1 MDEGR
6 PPDPDQEPAAA
17 AGGDASADAVVEF
30 PPEEVALEPRGPSRA
45 LIAITVVVIAALVVF
60 AILGGRISAP
70 NALPSPHPEQ
80 PLAVTDGAGRFYTL
94 NRDGTGSTEYAI
106 GGTQFG
112 FPAWSPDGT
121 RIAITGEG
129 DGGIR
134 LYLWDAVVGEANA
147 SPTTAAEKPA
157 VLYDDLDH
165 PPFYLYWSPDG
176 RQIAF
181 LTSQPDG
188 IALRLVSADASDA
201 STDARVVR
209 EGSPLYW
216 DWLGSDHLVAH
227 IGLSGANAFLGEVD
241 LQGTSTEA
249 EELSPGYFRSPAVS
263 SDGAFRA
270 YVTSAQDLTGT
281 VTVESMQTSQRS
293 EASVFGVAAV
303 SFDPTGS
310 TVAYVASEKRGA
322 DDLAFPL
329 GPLKLLDPR
338 TGVNRTLLA
347 ADVVAFYWAP
357 DGETIAVLTLSPPD
371 DELVG
376 VPGARLASTRGS
388 VPGSTDEPPPGAG
401 VPLTLS
407 FVDVV
412 SGSIRG
418 SRAVEITSRYV
429 NNILPYFDQYNL
441 SHRTWAPDSSAVALP
456 IVVNG
461 KDQLAVIPA
470 DGSGMTP
477 LPNAELG
484 FWRP

>member
-6 PPDPDQEPAAA
+6 PPDPDIAAVDGAAA
-17 AGGDASADAVVEF
+17 ASVEF
-30 PPEEVALEPRGPSRA
+30 PPEEVPIEPRGPSRA

-60 AILGGRISAP
+60 AVLGGRISAP
-70 NALPSPHPEQ
+70 NAVPTMHSEQ
-80 PLAVTDGAGRFYTL
+80 RLAVTDGDGRFYTI
-94 NRDGTGSTEYAI
+94 NRDGSGSIEYAI
-106 GGTQFG
+106 KGTQFG

-129 DGGIR
+129 RDGIR
-134 LYLWDAVVGEANA
+134 LYLWDAATGAATA
-147 SPTTAAEKPA
+147 SPTTSTAEPA
-157 VLYDDLDH
+157 VLYDELGH

-181 LTSQPDG
+181 LTSEPDG
-188 IALRLVSADASDA
+188 IALRLVSTDAA
-201 STDARVVR
+201 AGATPAARVVR

-216 DWLGSDHLVAH
+216 DWLGNDHLVTH
-227 IGLSGANAFLGEVD
+227 IGVSGDDAFLGEVD
-241 LQGTSTEA
+241 LDGTSTES
-249 EELSPGYFRSPAVS
+249 ETLSPGYFRSPAVS

-270 YVTSAQDLTGT
+270 YVTSARDLTGT
-281 VTVESMQTSQRS
+281 VTVESMRTSQRS

-310 TVAYVASEKRGA
+310 TVAYVASEEQGA

-338 TGVNRTLLA
+338 TGVNRTLV
-347 ADVVAFYWAP
+347 DGEVVAFYWAP
-357 DGETIAVLTLSPPD
+357 DGETIAVLTFNPAD
-371 DELVG
+371 DEVVG
-376 VPGARLASTRGS
+376 APNARVASTRGS
-388 VPGSTDEPPPGAG
+388 QPDAADEPPPPGAG

-412 SGSIRG
+412 TGTVRG
-418 SRAVEITSRYV
+418 TRLIDITSRYV

-441 SHRTWAPDSSAVALP
+441 SHRTWAPDSSAIALP
-456 IVVNG
+456 VVVDG
-461 KDQLAVIPA
+461 RDRLAVIPA

-484 FWRP
+484 FWSP